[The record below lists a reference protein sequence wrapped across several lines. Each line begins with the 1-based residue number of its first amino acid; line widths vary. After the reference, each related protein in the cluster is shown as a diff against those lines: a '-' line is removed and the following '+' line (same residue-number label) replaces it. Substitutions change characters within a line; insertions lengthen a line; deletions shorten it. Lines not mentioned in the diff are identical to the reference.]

1 VLEFQVSSQLSR
13 YCNLGQQVRRDIEY
27 GRAGGQSL
35 QLDAFLPEGA
45 GPFPVAIIVHG
56 GGWVAGD
63 RRGNVEPLFQP
74 LVDAG
79 FVCFSISYRL
89 AKELSV
95 LGAAIE
101 DVEQAIRYVQAHSAE
116 FNGDRD
122 RIALVGESAGGQ
134 LAAMAAL
141 GKNGT
146 AIKAVLALYAPTD
159 LEQLAR
165 DSKVIP
171 EPFRLAVQGTPWEGA
186 VWARLR
192 QLSPVNLVRSGMP
205 PFLLIHGTADA
216 LVPFEQSRN
225 MCRAIRNAGGTCDL
239 LAVNGGG
246 HGMRGWE
253 SAGLTSYKRLMIDW
267 LRKRLV

>member
-1 VLEFQVSSQLSR
+1 VIANETST
-13 YCNLGQQVRRDIEY
+13 GEVRRNIEY

-35 QLDAFLPEGA
+35 QLDVFLPEGV

-63 RRGNVEPLFQP
+63 RKSNVEPLFRP
-74 LVDAG
+74 LVEGG
-79 FVCFSISYRL
+79 FVCVSISYRL
-89 AKELSV
+89 AKEMTMI
-95 LGAAIE
+95 GAAVE
-101 DVEQAIRYVQAHSAE
+101 DVEQAIRYIRAQSPE
-116 FNGDRD
+116 FKGDRD
-122 RIALVGESAGGQ
+122 KIALVGESAGGQ

-141 GKNGT
+141 GKNGS
-146 AIKAVLALYAPTD
+146 AIKAVLSLYAPTD

-171 EPFRLAVQGTPWEGA
+171 DQFRQAVQGTPWAGSIL
-186 VWARLR
+186 ARLR
-192 QLSPVNLVRSGMP
+192 ELSPVHHVRSGMP

-216 LVPFEQSRN
+216 LVPFEHSRN
-225 MCRAIRNAGGTCDL
+225 MCRAIRNAGSECDL
-239 LAVNGGG
+239 LAVKGGG

-267 LRKRLV
+267 LQKRLA